1 MDLDFHGSGLA
12 MLMLTLGLLVVLY
25 ADAIWNVANDIFVAG
40 GPLGSGIFAIVLIG
54 IVLLIRARTC
64 N

>member
-1 MDLDFHGSGLA
+1 MDFDVHGSGLA

-25 ADAIWNVANDIFVAG
+25 ADLICNVVNDIFLVG
-40 GPLGSGIFAIVLIG
+40 GSLGSGIFAIVLIG
-54 IVLLIRARTC
+54 IILLVGARVY